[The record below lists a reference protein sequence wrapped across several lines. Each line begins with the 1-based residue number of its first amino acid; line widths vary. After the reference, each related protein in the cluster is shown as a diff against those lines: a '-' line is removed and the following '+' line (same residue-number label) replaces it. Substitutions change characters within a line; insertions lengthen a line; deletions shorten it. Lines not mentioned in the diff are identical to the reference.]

1 MLRHSIK
8 AAVGWLV
15 ALSLGGMGWAQGYL
29 PAGGGA
35 AGTWARLEGGG
46 TVNEDTVRTAR
57 ETLLHS
63 VPLPDWTNPLGFEND
78 VFTFTR
84 VIFRSDASKPVE
96 RGGGGGGG
104 FGRGFRGGGGGGFSG
119 GGGGRG
125 GLGWAVDYPDADLNL
140 SYRLQQLTS
149 LRMDPDARVLKLTNP
164 DLAHYPF
171 IYMEHIER
179 LTFSADEVPILRAYL
194 SNGGFLLVNDFWG
207 ALAWN
212 NFTSEMNRV
221 LPGRRWTE
229 LTLDHPIFHSVFDLR
244 GPMNNLR
251 VPTMQMWDPGAD
263 PADPA
268 SILIPR
274 YRGEGYETMHV
285 YGLTDEKGRLISV
298 AIHNSDVSDGW
309 ERDGE
314 NVDYFEAFS
323 EKRAYPLG
331 LNIITYLL
339 TH

>member
-1 MLRHSIK
+1 MLRSSIK
-8 AAVGWLV
+8 ALIVLLGALAFGGVGH
-15 ALSLGGMGWAQGYL
+15 AQGYL
-29 PAGGGA
+29 PVGGGA
-35 AGTWARLEGGG
+35 PGTWARLEGGG

-63 VPLPDWTNPLGFEND
+63 VPLPDWANPLGFEND

-84 VIFRSDASKPVE
+84 IIFSNDPGKPVE
-96 RGGGGGGG
+96 RGGAGGGG
-104 FGRGFRGGGGGGFSG
+104 FGRGFGGGGRGGF

-149 LRMDPDARVLKLTNP
+149 LRLDPDERVMRMTNP
-164 DLAHYPF
+164 DLANFPF

-179 LTFSADEVPILRAYL
+179 LTFREDEIPILRNYL
-194 SNGGFLLVNDFWG
+194 LNGGFLLVNDFWG

-229 LTLDHPIFHSVFDLR
+229 LTTDHPIFHSVFDLR

-251 VPTMQMWDPGAD
+251 VPTIHMWDPSVD
-263 PADPA
+263 PKDPYA
-268 SILIPR
+268 NPTGR

-285 YGLTDEKGRLISV
+285 YGLTDDKGRLIAV

-314 NVDYFEAFS
+314 NADYFALFS
-323 EKRAYPLG
+323 ETRAYPLG
-331 LNIITYLL
+331 INIITYLL